1 MLDHVGTT
9 ILQDNEVRR
18 ALYPVER
25 LGVDTQLTALASVSY
40 VECDASLDVAKC
52 YVTVYGDER
61 SRTAAMAGLERKK
74 GYLRTRVGKMLQI
87 RRTPELRFI
96 RDDSIERGDR
106 TLALLAKMK
115 ASGDSG
121 DFEEGACGRAAKASV
136 GRGSGRCVRSGLQ
149 QTRDSFSAR
158 KIGRRVREHTRCR
171 FADTLFSPSLGRI
184 LGG

>member
-106 TLALLAKMK
+106 TLALLAAARGKLR
-115 ASGDSG
+115 ALAALRDAG
-121 DFEEGACGRAAKASV
+121 CGPR
-136 GRGSGRCVRSGLQ
+136 GR
-149 QTRDSFSAR
+149 
-158 KIGRRVREHTRCR
+158 
-171 FADTLFSPSLGRI
+171 
-184 LGG
+184 

>member
-106 TLALLAKMK
+106 TLALLAAARGKLRALAALRDAGADLK
-115 ASGDSG
+115 ARDLDGL
-121 DFEEGACGRAAKASV
+121 RR
-136 GRGSGRCVRSGLQ
+136 RGS
-149 QTRDSFSAR
+149 
-158 KIGRRVREHTRCR
+158 
-171 FADTLFSPSLGRI
+171 
-184 LGG
+184 